1 MNTTIKAT
9 CPACGE
15 VALTSEDIVLRI
27 GPATSINSYGFS
39 CPRCS
44 EFVTKTADERV
55 VRLLLSGGV
64 RPIPIHVPAE
74 VLEYRSGPPINH
86 DDILALHELLDGDDW
101 FEELSGHR
109 SAADPPSSNPV

>member
-27 GPATSINSYGFS
+27 GPATSANSYGFS
-39 CPRCS
+39 CPRCTQ
-44 EFVTKTADERV
+44 FVTKAADERV

-86 DDILALHELLDGDDW
+86 DDILVLHELLDRDDW
-101 FEELSGHR
+101 FEELNGRPH
-109 SAADPPSSNPV
+109 AADPPSV